1 MNLDTGHLSS
11 PPPPL
16 SSVKVYESAYINELF
31 KNLDDEDDNALL
43 DVFKSSIN
51 TIKCHQEHIIQLQS
65 LMKDVYDIIGKP
77 QMIHIKNFDC
87 LLKPTGAF
95 SIEDQVDTLFFDAGI
110 PVSWKIYVDH
120 SINSTSKH
128 LDVSIAFGNYIV
140 KEKAKERLN
149 TYFSRHYSH
158 TIYTV

>member
-31 KNLDDEDDNALL
+31 KDLDDEDDNALL